1 MSLPLLAPAVRVPA
15 EVPEEL
21 SNGFDPSNPDDW
33 FEWFVGL
40 PLRVLL
46 IVVIGALVLAV
57 VRRLIRRVSEHIA
70 EGTPTLRG
78 KRLKGLGGSEVGS
91 VLLRANPLASARRAQ
106 RARTVGSVLRSTANI
121 VIGATIVLM
130 VLTELGVNIAPFLA
144 SAGIA
149 GVALGFGAQSLVKD
163 FLSGTFMLLEDQ
175 YGVGDTV
182 DFGEVTGTVEEVAL
196 RVTKVRDGN
205 GTLWF
210 VRNGEILRTGNK
222 TQEWGRAV
230 VDVRV
235 AYWADVEAVRAA
247 LLAAAEEVGSDPVLG
262 TYFLE
267 PPEVTGIEAMTAE
280 ALQLRVQVK
289 TQAAMQW
296 EVARAA
302 LARPAGAL
310 RRPRP
315 AGRGAAGGRPRPL
328 AVAARRP
335 GRQPNRRA
343 ARRPARRPARRHGR
357 PVRAGGPRAARRRRG
372 DRGAGRGGR
381 PGVLS
386 RAAPSGTTTTA
397 PVPPRGGTRWG
408 LSAGRRAPRRGCR
421 PPGRR

>member
-1 MSLPLLAPAVRVPA
+1 MCPGYPARMSLPLLAPAVRAPA
-15 EVPEEL
+15 EVTEEL
-21 SNGFDPSNPDDW
+21 ANGFDASNPDDW

-78 KRLKGLGGSEVGS
+78 KRLKGLGGSEVGT

-247 LLAAAEEVGSDPVLG
+247 LLAAAEDVGSDPVLG

-280 ALQLRVQVK
+280 ALQLKVQVK

-296 EVARAA
+296 EVARALRSRVRQA
-302 LARPAGAL
+302 LSDARIPLAGAQQVVVL
-310 RRPRP
+310 DHSPSLPDDRADARSGAGPDDRPDDTGDRS
-315 AGRGAAGGRPRPL
+315 AQAARERGGAAAATVVQDAAGG
-328 AVAARRP
+328 
-335 GRQPNRRA
+335 
-343 ARRPARRPARRHGR
+343 PA
-357 PVRAGGPRAARRRRG
+357 
-372 DRGAGRGGR
+372 
-381 PGVLS
+381 S
-386 RAAPSGTTTTA
+386 
-397 PVPPRGGTRWG
+397 
-408 LSAGRRAPRRGCR
+408 
-421 PPGRR
+421 

>member
-1 MSLPLLAPAVRVPA
+1 MSRPAFLALVPLPAA
-15 EVPEEL
+15 
-21 SNGFDPSNPDDW
+21 SNDEPPLEPFDPSSTQSWLD
-33 FEWFVGL
+33 WFVGL
-40 PLRVLL
+40 PLRILL
-46 IVVIGALVLAV
+46 IVAIGSVVLALV
-57 VRRLIRRVSEHIA
+57 RRVIRKITEHIA

-78 KRLKGLGGSEVGS
+78 KRLKGIGESAAGS

-130 VLTELGVNIAPFLA
+130 VLAELGVNIAPFLA
-144 SAGIA
+144 SAGIV

-205 GTLWF
+205 GTLWY

-247 LLAAAEEVGSDPVLG
+247 LLAAAEDVGADPVLG

-280 ALQLRVQVK
+280 ALQLKVQVK

-296 EVARAA
+296 EVARA
-302 LARPAGAL
+302 LRARVRQGLSDARIPLAGAQQVVVL
-310 RRPRP
+310 DHSPSVPDDRRDDGPVASAPDEHAARDR
-315 AGRGAAGGRPRPL
+315 RGAA
-328 AVAARRP
+328 AATVV
-335 GRQPNRRA
+335 Q
-343 ARRPARRPARRHGR
+343 
-357 PVRAGGPRAARRRRG
+357 
-372 DRGAGRGGR
+372 DR
-381 PGVLS
+381 
-386 RAAPSGTTTTA
+386 T
-397 PVPPRGGTRWG
+397 GGT
-408 LSAGRRAPRRGCR
+408 AGPAA
-421 PPGRR
+421 

>member
-1 MSLPLLAPAVRVPA
+1 M
-15 EVPEEL
+15 
-21 SNGFDPSNPDDW
+21 
-33 FEWFVGL
+33 
-40 PLRVLL
+40 LL

-78 KRLKGLGGSEVGS
+78 KRLKGLGQSEVGT

-247 LLAAAEEVGSDPVLG
+247 LLAAAEDVGSDPVLG

-280 ALQLRVQVK
+280 ALQLKVQVK

-296 EVARAA
+296 EVARALRSRVRQA
-302 LARPAGAL
+302 LSDARIPLAGAQQVVVL
-310 RRPRP
+310 DHSPSLPDDRADARS
-315 AGRGAAGGRPRPL
+315 GR
-328 AVAARRP
+328 
-335 GRQPNRRA
+335 

-357 PVRAGGPRAARRRRG
+357 QVRAGGPRERAPPRRPWCRTRRAAGRPEP
-372 DRGAGRGGR
+372 RGAVGHDLDGAG
-381 PGVLS
+381 
-386 RAAPSGTTTTA
+386 
-397 PVPPRGGTRWG
+397 PPCGGTRWR